1 MPSQTQSPPITRN
14 LYAKCLCISFPGHE
28 LGLIDDLDALAQ
40 SERISRSLYIRRI
53 IRQQMDRRRTINTTG
68 GPSNDHHT

>member
-1 MPSQTQSPPITRN
+1 MPSQTQSPPITAN

-40 SERISRSLYIRRI
+40 SERISRSQYIRRI
-53 IRQQMDRRRTINTTG
+53 IRQQMDRRITIGPTG
-68 GPSNDHHT
+68 GTSNDHHT